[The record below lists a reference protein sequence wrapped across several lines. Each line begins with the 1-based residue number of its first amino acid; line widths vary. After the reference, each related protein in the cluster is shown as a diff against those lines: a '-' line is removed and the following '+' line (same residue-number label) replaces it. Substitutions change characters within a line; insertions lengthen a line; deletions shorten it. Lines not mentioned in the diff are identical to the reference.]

1 MEHDMRDFIHYI
13 KIERGLSENTIES
26 YTRDLKKYHRY
37 LVEHDI
43 SDWETVER
51 VHVVNYLYT
60 LKDRGQSEATIQRV
74 LSTLRSFHQFLKREK
89 KTKHDASLHID
100 TPKKK
105 QTLPNVLSVNEVALL
120 LDIQVRSPLEA
131 RTKAMLELMYA
142 TGLRVSECIGV
153 QLADLHLDIGFIR
166 LFGKGN
172 KERIVPLG
180 EEASEAIKDYLVYY
194 RPALMKNKN
203 HEILFVNHHG
213 NPLSRQG
220 FFKLIKQRAIE
231 VGINEDISPHKL
243 RHSFATHLL
252 ECGADLRS
260 VQEMLG
266 HSDISTTQIYT
277 HVTNTRLA
285 SIYKTYHPRA

>member
-1 MEHDMRDFIHYI
+1 MEHDVRDFIHYI
-13 KIERGLSENTIES
+13 TIERGLSENTIES
-26 YTRDLKKYHRY
+26 YTRDLKKYHHY
-37 LVEHDI
+37 LVEHDVL
-43 SDWETVER
+43 DWETVER
-51 VHVVNYLYT
+51 VHVVNYLYA
-60 LKDRGQSEATIQRV
+60 LKDQGKSEATIQRV
-74 LSTLRSFHQFLKREK
+74 LSTLRAFHQFLKREK
-89 KTKHDASLHID
+89 KTTHDASLHID

-105 QTLPNVLSVNEVALL
+105 QSLPNVLSVNEVALL
-120 LDIQVRSPLEA
+120 LDIHVQSPLEA

-153 QLADLHLDIGFIR
+153 QLSDLHLEIGFIR

-180 EEASEAIKDYLVYY
+180 EEASEAVKDYLVYY
-194 RPALMKNKN
+194 RPTLMKNKN
-203 HEILFVNHHG
+203 HETLFVNHHG

-231 VGINEDISPHKL
+231 VGITKDISPHKL